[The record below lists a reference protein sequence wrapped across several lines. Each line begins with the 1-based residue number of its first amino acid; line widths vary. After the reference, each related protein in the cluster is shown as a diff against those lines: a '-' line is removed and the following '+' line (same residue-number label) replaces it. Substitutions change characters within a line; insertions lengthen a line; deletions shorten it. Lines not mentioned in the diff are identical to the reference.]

1 MGVPVGLGIYWAWVH
16 VDWPARRKLVGLA
29 AAATGSLA
37 GAWLGFHATVG
48 LLALVTAIAGAVS
61 GANLMLVLFDMSR
74 AWSAGAQ
81 LAAETTVDVRRPDVE
96 VAAPTAR

>member
-1 MGVPVGLGIYWAWVH
+1 
-16 VDWPARRKLVGLA
+16 
-29 AAATGSLA
+29 
-37 GAWLGFHATVG
+37 LGFHATVG

-96 VAAPTAR
+96 VAGPHRALEKSAPMFRQNSEETT